1 MKLCIHRGTHQIG
14 GIATEISTASTR
26 ILIDMGDELS
36 LDPNFVSAPL
46 NIPGVTDANG
56 RCDAVLFT
64 HYHGDHTGQMLRIR
78 PEIPLYAGALAKDI
92 MRLSSAHS
100 WKKDE
105 ALCKRIETIRT
116 FSAGVPFLIGDIQ
129 ITPFSIDHSAA
140 DSYLFII
147 EADGKR
153 LLYTGDFRLHGV
165 RGKTMDKILDRR
177 IGKVDVVVTEGTTVS
192 RSEHEVVTEWD
203 LQKRVKA
210 YLRQYKYVFVLCATT
225 NLDRIFALARAVPR
239 GKYCI
244 CDDYQ
249 RTLVETVSK
258 HWNGISSFYEMP
270 KLLSFKYHPPARF
283 AELGGLMFVRANS
296 KFEAI
301 IRQYDPAQSILLYSM
316 WDGYRTKPDSN
327 IPEFLSLTGTWAEL
341 HTSGHASPDDL
352 RHVIE
357 KAAPEIV
364 IPMHTDA
371 PQKMQTLCQNRTVIL
386 LNFLR
391 RLDTD
396 GAANTG
402 RAAPNYIPDHPCFI
416 GSTGSCRRRAC
427 DRSGTL
433 YHPES
438 EAALRRFAG

>member
-14 GIATEISTASTR
+14 GIAAEISTASTR

-46 NIPGVTDANG
+46 HIPGVTDANG

-78 PEIPLYAGALAKDI
+78 LEIPIYAGALAKDI
-92 MRLSSAHS
+92 MRLSAERGGQ
-100 WKKDE
+100 KNE
-105 ALCKRIETIRT
+105 ALCRRIETIQA
-116 FSAGVPFLIGDIQ
+116 FSPGKPFLIGDIQ
-129 ITPFSIDHSAA
+129 ITPFCIDHSAC
-140 DSYLFII
+140 DSYLFLI

-165 RGKTMDKILDRR
+165 RGNVMDKILDRR
-177 IGKVDVVVTEGTTVS
+177 IGKADVVVTEGTTVS

-239 GKYCI
+239 EKYCI

-249 RTLVETVSK
+249 KTLVETVSK

-296 KFEAI
+296 KFGAI

-357 KAAPEIV
+357 KADPEIV

-371 PQKMQTLCQNRTVIL
+371 PQKMQTLCQNRKVIL
-386 LNFLR
+386 LK
-391 RLDTD
+391 
-396 GAANTG
+396 
-402 RAAPNYIPDHPCFI
+402 
-416 GSTGSCRRRAC
+416 
-427 DRSGTL
+427 DREEL
-433 YHPES
+433 
-438 EAALRRFAG
+438 LL

>member
-14 GIATEISTASTR
+14 GIAAEISTASTR

-46 NIPGVTDANG
+46 HIPGVTDANG

-140 DSYLFII
+140 DSYLFLI

-153 LLYTGDFRLHGV
+153 VLYTGDFRLHGV
-165 RGKTMDKILDRR
+165 RGETMDKILDRR
-177 IGKVDVVVTEGTTVS
+177 IGKVDVVVTEGTTIS

-210 YLRQYKYVFVLCATT
+210 YLQQYKYVFVLCATT

-249 RTLVETVSK
+249 KMLVETVSK

-270 KLLSFKYHPPARF
+270 KLLSFKHHPPARF

-357 KAAPEIV
+357 KADPEIV

-386 LNFLR
+386 LK
-391 RLDTD
+391 
-396 GAANTG
+396 
-402 RAAPNYIPDHPCFI
+402 
-416 GSTGSCRRRAC
+416 
-427 DRSGTL
+427 DREEL
-433 YHPES
+433 
-438 EAALRRFAG
+438 LL

>member
-14 GIATEISTASTR
+14 GIAAEISTASTR

-46 NIPGVTDANG
+46 NIPGVTDGNG
-56 RCDAVLFT
+56 HCDAVLFT

-78 PEIPLYAGALAKDI
+78 PEIPIYAGALAKDI
-92 MRLSSAHS
+92 MRLSAERGGQ
-100 WKKDE
+100 KNE
-105 ALCKRIETIRT
+105 ALCRRIETIQT
-116 FSAGVPFLIGDIQ
+116 FSPGKPFLIGDIQ
-129 ITPFSIDHSAA
+129 ITPFCIDHSAC
-140 DSYLFII
+140 DSYLFLI

-165 RGKTMDKILDRR
+165 RGNVMDKILDRR
-177 IGKVDVVVTEGTTVS
+177 IGTVDVVVTEGTTVS

-249 RTLVETVSK
+249 KMLVETVSK
-258 HWNGISSFYEMP
+258 HWSGISSFYEMP
-270 KLLSFKYHPPARF
+270 KLLSFKHHPPARF

-296 KFEAI
+296 KFGAI
-301 IRQYDPAQSILLYSM
+301 ICQYDPAQSILLYSM
-316 WDGYRTKPDSN
+316 WDGYRTKPDST

-357 KAAPEIV
+357 KADPEIV

-371 PQKMQTLCQNRTVIL
+371 PQKMQTLCQNRKVIL
-386 LNFLR
+386 LK
-391 RLDTD
+391 
-396 GAANTG
+396 
-402 RAAPNYIPDHPCFI
+402 
-416 GSTGSCRRRAC
+416 
-427 DRSGTL
+427 DREEL
-433 YHPES
+433 
-438 EAALRRFAG
+438 LL

>member
-14 GIATEISTASTR
+14 GIAAEISTASTR

-46 NIPGVTDANG
+46 NIPGVTDGNG
-56 RCDAVLFT
+56 HCDAVLFT

-78 PEIPLYAGALAKDI
+78 PEIPIYAGALAKDI

-140 DSYLFII
+140 DSYLFLI

-165 RGKTMDKILDRR
+165 RGNVMDKILDKR

-249 RTLVETVSK
+249 KMLVETVSK

-316 WDGYRTKPDSN
+316 WDGYRTKPGST
-327 IPEFLSLTGTWAEL
+327 IPDFLSLTGTWAEL

-357 KAAPEIV
+357 KADPEIV

-386 LNFLR
+386 LK
-391 RLDTD
+391 
-396 GAANTG
+396 
-402 RAAPNYIPDHPCFI
+402 
-416 GSTGSCRRRAC
+416 
-427 DRSGTL
+427 DREEL
-433 YHPES
+433 
-438 EAALRRFAG
+438 LL

>member
-14 GIATEISTASTR
+14 GIAAEISTASTR

-46 NIPGVTDANG
+46 HIPGVTDANG

-140 DSYLFII
+140 DSYLFLI

-153 LLYTGDFRLHGV
+153 VLYTGDFRLHGV
-165 RGKTMDKILDRR
+165 RGETMDKILDRR
-177 IGKVDVVVTEGTTVS
+177 IGKVDVVVTEGTTIS

-210 YLRQYKYVFVLCATT
+210 YLQQYKYVFVLCATT

-249 RTLVETVSK
+249 KMLVETVSK

-270 KLLSFKYHPPARF
+270 KLLSFKHHPPARF

-352 RHVIE
+352 RPVIE
-357 KAAPEIV
+357 KADPEIV

-386 LNFLR
+386 LK
-391 RLDTD
+391 
-396 GAANTG
+396 
-402 RAAPNYIPDHPCFI
+402 
-416 GSTGSCRRRAC
+416 
-427 DRSGTL
+427 DREEL
-433 YHPES
+433 
-438 EAALRRFAG
+438 LL

>member
-14 GIATEISTASTR
+14 GIAAEISTASTR

-46 NIPGVTDANG
+46 NIPGVTDGNG
-56 RCDAVLFT
+56 HCDAVLFT

-78 PEIPLYAGALAKDI
+78 PEIPIYAGALAKDI

-129 ITPFSIDHSAA
+129 ITPFCIDHSAC
-140 DSYLFII
+140 DSYLFLI

-165 RGKTMDKILDRR
+165 RGNVMDKILDRR
-177 IGKVDVVVTEGTTVS
+177 IGTVDVVVTEGTTVS

-203 LQKRVKA
+203 LQKRVKT
-210 YLRQYKYVFVLCATT
+210 YLQQYKYVFVLCATT

-249 RTLVETVSK
+249 KTLVETVSK

-301 IRQYDPAQSILLYSM
+301 IRQYDSAQSILLYSM
-316 WDGYRTKPDSN
+316 WDGYRTKPGST
-327 IPEFLSLTGTWAEL
+327 IPDFLALTGTWAEL
-341 HTSGHASPDDL
+341 HTSGHASPDGL

-357 KAAPEIV
+357 KADPEII

-371 PQKMQTLCQNRTVIL
+371 AQKMQTLCQNRKVIL
-386 LNFLR
+386 LK
-391 RLDTD
+391 
-396 GAANTG
+396 
-402 RAAPNYIPDHPCFI
+402 
-416 GSTGSCRRRAC
+416 
-427 DRSGTL
+427 DREEL
-433 YHPES
+433 
-438 EAALRRFAG
+438 LL

>member
-14 GIATEISTASTR
+14 GIAAEISTASTR

-46 NIPGVTDANG
+46 NIPGVTDGNG
-56 RCDAVLFT
+56 HCDAVLFT

-78 PEIPLYAGALAKDI
+78 PEIPIYAGALAKDI
-92 MRLSSAHS
+92 MRLSAERGGQ
-100 WKKDE
+100 KNE
-105 ALCKRIETIRT
+105 ALCRRIETIQA
-116 FSAGVPFLIGDIQ
+116 FSPGKPFLIGDIQ
-129 ITPFSIDHSAA
+129 ITPFCIDHSAC
-140 DSYLFII
+140 DSYLFLI

-165 RGKTMDKILDRR
+165 RGNVMDKILDRR

-249 RTLVETVSK
+249 KTLVETVSK

-301 IRQYDPAQSILLYSM
+301 IHQYDSAQSILLYSM
-316 WDGYRTKPDSN
+316 WDGYRTKPGST

-357 KAAPEIV
+357 NADPEIV

-371 PQKMQTLCQNRTVIL
+371 PERMQTLCQNRTVIL
-386 LNFLR
+386 LK
-391 RLDTD
+391 
-396 GAANTG
+396 
-402 RAAPNYIPDHPCFI
+402 
-416 GSTGSCRRRAC
+416 
-427 DRSGTL
+427 DREEL
-433 YHPES
+433 
-438 EAALRRFAG
+438 LL

>member
-14 GIATEISTASTR
+14 GIAAEISTASTR

-46 NIPGVTDANG
+46 HIPGVTDANG

-92 MRLSSAHS
+92 MRLSAERGGQ
-100 WKKDE
+100 KNE
-105 ALCKRIETIRT
+105 ALCERIETIQA
-116 FSAGVPFLIGDIQ
+116 FSPGKPFLIGDIQ

-140 DSYLFII
+140 DSYLFLI

-153 LLYTGDFRLHGV
+153 VLYTGDFRLHGV

-177 IGKVDVVVTEGTTVS
+177 IGKVDAIITEGTTVS
-192 RSEHEVVTEWD
+192 RTDGKTVTEWE
-203 LQKRVKA
+203 LQARVRN
-210 YLRQYKYVFVLCATT
+210 YLQQYKYVFVLCATT

-249 RTLVETVSK
+249 KTLVETVSK

-316 WDGYRTKPDSN
+316 WDGYRTKPGST
-327 IPEFLSLTGTWAEL
+327 IPDFLSLTGTWAEL

-357 KAAPEIV
+357 KADPEIV

-386 LNFLR
+386 LK
-391 RLDTD
+391 
-396 GAANTG
+396 
-402 RAAPNYIPDHPCFI
+402 
-416 GSTGSCRRRAC
+416 
-427 DRSGTL
+427 DREEL
-433 YHPES
+433 
-438 EAALRRFAG
+438 LL

>member
-14 GIATEISTASTR
+14 GIAAEISTASTR

-46 NIPGVTDANG
+46 NIPGVTDGNG
-56 RCDAVLFT
+56 HCDAVLFT

-78 PEIPLYAGALAKDI
+78 PEIPIYAGALAKDI
-92 MRLSSAHS
+92 MRLSAERGGQ
-100 WKKDE
+100 KNE
-105 ALCKRIETIRT
+105 ALCRRIETIQA
-116 FSAGVPFLIGDIQ
+116 FSPGKPFLIGDIQ
-129 ITPFSIDHSAA
+129 ITPFCIDHSAC
-140 DSYLFII
+140 DSYLFLI

-165 RGKTMDKILDRR
+165 RGKTMNKILDRR
-177 IGKVDVVVTEGTTVS
+177 IGKVDAIITEGTTVS
-192 RSEHEVVTEWD
+192 RTDGKTVTEWE
-203 LQKRVKA
+203 LQARVRN
-210 YLRQYKYVFVLCATT
+210 YLQQYKYVFVLCATT

-249 RTLVETVSK
+249 KMLIETVSK
-258 HWNGISSFYEMP
+258 HWSGISSFYEMP
-270 KLLSFKYHPPARF
+270 KLLSFKHHPPARF

-296 KFEAI
+296 KFGAI
-301 IRQYDPAQSILLYSM
+301 ICQYDPAQSILLYSM

-327 IPEFLSLTGTWAEL
+327 IPEFLSLTVTWAEL

-357 KAAPEIV
+357 KADPEIV

-371 PQKMQTLCQNRTVIL
+371 PQKMQTLCQNRKVIL
-386 LNFLR
+386 LK
-391 RLDTD
+391 
-396 GAANTG
+396 
-402 RAAPNYIPDHPCFI
+402 
-416 GSTGSCRRRAC
+416 
-427 DRSGTL
+427 DREEL
-433 YHPES
+433 
-438 EAALRRFAG
+438 LL

>member
-14 GIATEISTASTR
+14 GIAAEISTASTR

-46 NIPGVTDANG
+46 NIPGVTDGNG
-56 RCDAVLFT
+56 HCEAVLFT

-140 DSYLFII
+140 DSYLFLI

-153 LLYTGDFRLHGV
+153 ILYTGDFRLHGV

-177 IGKVDVVVTEGTTVS
+177 IGKVDAIITEGTTVS
-192 RSEHEVVTEWD
+192 RTDGKTVTEWE
-203 LQKRVKA
+203 LQARVRN
-210 YLRQYKYVFVLCATT
+210 YLQQYKYVFVLCATT

-249 RTLVETVSK
+249 KTLVETVSK

-357 KAAPEIV
+357 KADPQLV

-371 PQKMQTLCQNRTVIL
+371 PQKMQTLCQNRKVIL
-386 LNFLR
+386 LK
-391 RLDTD
+391 
-396 GAANTG
+396 
-402 RAAPNYIPDHPCFI
+402 
-416 GSTGSCRRRAC
+416 
-427 DRSGTL
+427 DREEL
-433 YHPES
+433 
-438 EAALRRFAG
+438 LL

>member
-14 GIATEISTASTR
+14 GIAAEISTASTR

-56 RCDAVLFT
+56 HCAAVLFT

-78 PEIPLYAGALAKDI
+78 PEIPIYAGALAKDI

-140 DSYLFII
+140 DSYLFLI

-153 LLYTGDFRLHGV
+153 ILYTGDFRLHGV

-177 IGKVDVVVTEGTTVS
+177 IGKVDAIITEGTRVS
-192 RSEHEVVTEWD
+192 RTDGKTVTEWE
-203 LQKRVKA
+203 LQARVRN
-210 YLRQYKYVFVLCATT
+210 YLQQYKYVFVLCATT

-249 RTLVETVSK
+249 KTLVETVSK

-316 WDGYRTKPDSN
+316 WDGYRTKPGST
-327 IPEFLSLTGTWAEL
+327 IPDFLALTGTWETL

-357 KAAPEIV
+357 KADPEIV

-371 PQKMQTLCQNRTVIL
+371 PQKMQTLCQNRKVIL
-386 LNFLR
+386 LK
-391 RLDTD
+391 
-396 GAANTG
+396 
-402 RAAPNYIPDHPCFI
+402 
-416 GSTGSCRRRAC
+416 
-427 DRSGTL
+427 DREEL
-433 YHPES
+433 
-438 EAALRRFAG
+438 LL

>member
-14 GIATEISTASTR
+14 GIAAEISTASTR

-46 NIPGVTDANG
+46 NIPGVTDGNG
-56 RCDAVLFT
+56 HCEAVLFT

-78 PEIPLYAGALAKDI
+78 PEIPLYTGALAKDI
-92 MRLSSAHS
+92 MRLSAERGGQ
-100 WKKDE
+100 KNE
-105 ALCKRIETIRT
+105 ALCRRIETIQA
-116 FSAGVPFLIGDIQ
+116 FSPGKPFLIGDIQ
-129 ITPFSIDHSAA
+129 ITPFCIDHSAA
-140 DSYLFII
+140 DSYLFLI

-153 LLYTGDFRLHGV
+153 ILYTSDFRLHGV

-177 IGKVDVVVTEGTTVS
+177 IGKVDAIITEGTTVS
-192 RSEHEVVTEWD
+192 RTDGKTVTEWE
-203 LQKRVKA
+203 LQARVRN
-210 YLRQYKYVFVLCATT
+210 YLQQYKYVFVLCATT

-249 RTLVETVSK
+249 KTLVETVSK

-296 KFEAI
+296 RFEAI

-357 KAAPEIV
+357 KADPEIV

-386 LNFLR
+386 LK
-391 RLDTD
+391 
-396 GAANTG
+396 
-402 RAAPNYIPDHPCFI
+402 
-416 GSTGSCRRRAC
+416 
-427 DRSGTL
+427 DREEL
-433 YHPES
+433 
-438 EAALRRFAG
+438 LL

>member
-14 GIATEISTASTR
+14 GIAAEISTASTR

-46 NIPGVTDANG
+46 NIPGVTDGNG
-56 RCDAVLFT
+56 HCDAVLFT
-64 HYHGDHTGQMLRIR
+64 HYHGDHTGQMLRIC
-78 PEIPLYAGALAKDI
+78 PEIPIYAGALAKDI
-92 MRLSSAHS
+92 MRLSAERGGQ
-100 WKKDE
+100 KNE
-105 ALCKRIETIRT
+105 ALCRRIETIQT
-116 FSAGVPFLIGDIQ
+116 FSPGKPFLIGDIQ
-129 ITPFSIDHSAA
+129 ITPFCIDHSAC
-140 DSYLFII
+140 DSYMFLI

-165 RGKTMDKILDRR
+165 RGNVMDKILDRR
-177 IGKVDVVVTEGTTVS
+177 IGTVDVVVTEGTTIS

-249 RTLVETVSK
+249 KMLVETVSK
-258 HWNGISSFYEMP
+258 HWSGISSFYEMP
-270 KLLSFKYHPPARF
+270 KLLSFKHHPPARF

-296 KFEAI
+296 KFGAI

-316 WDGYRTKPDSN
+316 WDGYRTKPDST

-357 KAAPEIV
+357 KADPEIV

-371 PQKMQTLCQNRTVIL
+371 PQKMQTLCQNRKVIL
-386 LNFLR
+386 LK
-391 RLDTD
+391 
-396 GAANTG
+396 
-402 RAAPNYIPDHPCFI
+402 
-416 GSTGSCRRRAC
+416 
-427 DRSGTL
+427 DREEL
-433 YHPES
+433 
-438 EAALRRFAG
+438 LL

>member
-14 GIATEISTASTR
+14 GIAAEISTASTR

-56 RCDAVLFT
+56 RYDAVLFT
-64 HYHGDHTGQMLRIR
+64 YYHGDHTGQMLRIR

-140 DSYLFII
+140 DSYLFLI

-153 LLYTGDFRLHGV
+153 VLYTGDFRLHGV
-165 RGKTMDKILDRR
+165 RGNVMDKILDRR

-249 RTLVETVSK
+249 KTLVETVSK

-316 WDGYRTKPDSN
+316 WDGYRTKPGST
-327 IPEFLSLTGTWAEL
+327 IPDFLALTGTWAEL

-357 KAAPEIV
+357 KADPEIV

-386 LNFLR
+386 LK
-391 RLDTD
+391 
-396 GAANTG
+396 
-402 RAAPNYIPDHPCFI
+402 
-416 GSTGSCRRRAC
+416 
-427 DRSGTL
+427 DREEL
-433 YHPES
+433 
-438 EAALRRFAG
+438 LL

>member
-14 GIATEISTASTR
+14 GIAAEISTASTR

-46 NIPGVTDANG
+46 NIPGVTDGNG
-56 RCDAVLFT
+56 HCAAVLLT

-129 ITPFSIDHSAA
+129 ITPFSIDHSAC
-140 DSYLFII
+140 DSYLFLI

-153 LLYTGDFRLHGV
+153 ILYTGDFRLHGV

-177 IGKVDVVVTEGTTVS
+177 IGKVDAIITEGTTVS
-192 RSEHEVVTEWD
+192 RTDGKTVTEWE
-203 LQKRVKA
+203 LQARVRN
-210 YLRQYKYVFVLCATT
+210 YLQQYKYVFVLCATT

-249 RTLVETVSK
+249 KTLVETVSK

-270 KLLSFKYHPPARF
+270 KLLSFKHHPPARF

-357 KAAPEIV
+357 KADPEIV

-386 LNFLR
+386 LK
-391 RLDTD
+391 
-396 GAANTG
+396 
-402 RAAPNYIPDHPCFI
+402 
-416 GSTGSCRRRAC
+416 
-427 DRSGTL
+427 DREEL
-433 YHPES
+433 
-438 EAALRRFAG
+438 LL

>member
-14 GIATEISTASTR
+14 GIAAEISTASTR

-46 NIPGVTDANG
+46 NIPGVTDGNG
-56 RCDAVLFT
+56 HCDAVLFT

-78 PEIPLYAGALAKDI
+78 PEIPIYAGALAKDI
-92 MRLSSAHS
+92 MRLSAERGGQ
-100 WKKDE
+100 KNE
-105 ALCKRIETIRT
+105 ALCKRIETIQV
-116 FSAGVPFLIGDIQ
+116 FSPGKPCLIGDIQ
-129 ITPFSIDHSAA
+129 ITPYCIDHSAC
-140 DSYLFII
+140 DSYLFLI

-165 RGKTMDKILDRR
+165 RGNVMDKILDRR
-177 IGKVDVVVTEGTTVS
+177 IGKVDVVVTEGTTIS

-225 NLDRIFALARAVPR
+225 NLDRIFALARVVPR

-249 RTLVETVSK
+249 KMLVETVSK
-258 HWNGISSFYEMP
+258 HWSGISSFYEMP
-270 KLLSFKYHPPARF
+270 KLLSFKHHPPARF

-296 KFEAI
+296 KFGAI
-301 IRQYDPAQSILLYSM
+301 ICQYDPAQSILLYSM

-352 RHVIE
+352 HHVIE

-371 PQKMQTLCQNRTVIL
+371 PQKMQTLCQNRKVIL
-386 LNFLR
+386 LK
-391 RLDTD
+391 
-396 GAANTG
+396 
-402 RAAPNYIPDHPCFI
+402 
-416 GSTGSCRRRAC
+416 
-427 DRSGTL
+427 DREEL
-433 YHPES
+433 
-438 EAALRRFAG
+438 LL

>member
-14 GIATEISTASTR
+14 GIAAEISTASTR

-46 NIPGVTDANG
+46 NIPGVTDGNG
-56 RCDAVLFT
+56 HCDAVLFT

-78 PEIPLYAGALAKDI
+78 PEIPIYAGALAKDI
-92 MRLSSAHS
+92 MRLSAERGGQ
-100 WKKDE
+100 KNE
-105 ALCKRIETIRT
+105 ALCRRIETIQT
-116 FSAGVPFLIGDIQ
+116 FSPGKPFLIGDIQ
-129 ITPFSIDHSAA
+129 ITPFCIDHSAC
-140 DSYLFII
+140 DSYLFLI

-165 RGKTMDKILDRR
+165 RGNVMDKILDRR
-177 IGKVDVVVTEGTTVS
+177 VGTVDVVVTEGTTVS

-244 CDDYQ
+244 CDEYQ
-249 RTLVETVSK
+249 KTLVETVSK

-316 WDGYRTKPDSN
+316 WDGYRTKPGST
-327 IPEFLSLTGTWAEL
+327 IPDFLALTGTWETL

-357 KAAPEIV
+357 KADPEIV

-386 LNFLR
+386 LK
-391 RLDTD
+391 
-396 GAANTG
+396 
-402 RAAPNYIPDHPCFI
+402 
-416 GSTGSCRRRAC
+416 
-427 DRSGTL
+427 DREEL
-433 YHPES
+433 
-438 EAALRRFAG
+438 LL

>member
-14 GIATEISTASTR
+14 GIAAEISTASTR

-46 NIPGVTDANG
+46 NIPGVTDGNG
-56 RCDAVLFT
+56 HCDAVLFT

-78 PEIPLYAGALAKDI
+78 PDIPLYAGALAKDI

-105 ALCKRIETIRT
+105 VLCKRIETIRT
-116 FSAGVPFLIGDIQ
+116 FSAGMPFLIGDIQ
-129 ITPFSIDHSAA
+129 ITPFGIDHSAC
-140 DSYLFII
+140 DSYMFLI

-153 LLYTGDFRLHGV
+153 ILYTGDFRLHGV

-177 IGKVDVVVTEGTTVS
+177 IGKVDAIITEGTTVS
-192 RSEHEVVTEWD
+192 RTDGKTVTEWE
-203 LQKRVKA
+203 LQARVRN
-210 YLRQYKYVFVLCATT
+210 YLQQYKYVFVLCATT

-249 RTLVETVSK
+249 KMLVETVSK
-258 HWNGISSFYEMP
+258 HWSGISSFYEMP
-270 KLLSFKYHPPARF
+270 KLLSFKHHPPARF

-296 KFEAI
+296 KFGAI
-301 IRQYDPAQSILLYSM
+301 ICQYDPAQSILLYSM
-316 WDGYRTKPDSN
+316 WDGYRTKPGST
-327 IPEFLSLTGTWAEL
+327 IPDFLALTDTWETL
-341 HTSGHASPDDL
+341 HTSGHASPEDL

-357 KAAPEIV
+357 KADPQLV

-371 PQKMQTLCQNRTVIL
+371 PQKMQALCPDRTVVL
-386 LNFLR
+386 LKDEEELS
-391 RLDTD
+391 L
-396 GAANTG
+396 
-402 RAAPNYIPDHPCFI
+402 
-416 GSTGSCRRRAC
+416 
-427 DRSGTL
+427 
-433 YHPES
+433 
-438 EAALRRFAG
+438 

>member
-14 GIATEISTASTR
+14 GIAAEISTASTR

-46 NIPGVTDANG
+46 HIPGVTDANG
-56 RCDAVLFT
+56 RCAAVLFT

-78 PEIPLYAGALAKDI
+78 PEIPIYAGALAKDI
-92 MRLSSAHS
+92 MRLSAERGGQ
-100 WKKDE
+100 KNE
-105 ALCKRIETIRT
+105 ALCRRIETIQA
-116 FSAGVPFLIGDIQ
+116 FSPGKLFLIGDIQ
-129 ITPFSIDHSAA
+129 ITPFCIDHSAC
-140 DSYLFII
+140 DSYLFLI

-153 LLYTGDFRLHGV
+153 ILYTGDFRLHGV

-177 IGKVDVVVTEGTTVS
+177 IGKVDAIITEGTTVS
-192 RSEHEVVTEWD
+192 RTDGKTVTEWE
-203 LQKRVKA
+203 LQARVRN
-210 YLRQYKYVFVLCATT
+210 YLQQYKYVFVLCATT

-244 CDDYQ
+244 CDEYQ
-249 RTLVETVSK
+249 KMLVETVSK

-316 WDGYRTKPDSN
+316 WDGYRTKPGSN

-357 KAAPEIV
+357 KADPEIV

-371 PQKMQTLCQNRTVIL
+371 PQKMQTLCQNRKVIL
-386 LNFLR
+386 LK
-391 RLDTD
+391 
-396 GAANTG
+396 
-402 RAAPNYIPDHPCFI
+402 
-416 GSTGSCRRRAC
+416 
-427 DRSGTL
+427 DREEL
-433 YHPES
+433 
-438 EAALRRFAG
+438 LL

>member
-14 GIATEISTASTR
+14 GIAAEISTASTR

-46 NIPGVTDANG
+46 NIPGVTDGNG
-56 RCDAVLFT
+56 HCDAVLFT

-78 PEIPLYAGALAKDI
+78 PEIPIYAGALAKDI

-140 DSYLFII
+140 DSYLFLI

-153 LLYTGDFRLHGV
+153 VLYTGDFRLHGV
-165 RGKTMDKILDRR
+165 RGKTLDKILDRR
-177 IGKVDVVVTEGTTVS
+177 ISKVDAIITEGTTVS
-192 RSEHEVVTEWD
+192 RTDGKTVTEWE
-203 LQKRVKA
+203 LQARVRN
-210 YLRQYKYVFVLCATT
+210 YLQQYKYVFVLCATT

-239 GKYCI
+239 GRYCI

-249 RTLVETVSK
+249 KTLVETVSK
-258 HWNGISSFYEMP
+258 HWSEISSFYEMP

-301 IRQYDPAQSILLYSM
+301 IRQYDPTQSILLYSM
-316 WDGYRTKPDSN
+316 WDGYRTKPGST
-327 IPEFLSLTGTWAEL
+327 IPDFLALTGTWETL
-341 HTSGHASPDDL
+341 HTSGHASPEDL

-357 KAAPEIV
+357 KAGPQLV

-386 LNFLR
+386 LK
-391 RLDTD
+391 
-396 GAANTG
+396 
-402 RAAPNYIPDHPCFI
+402 
-416 GSTGSCRRRAC
+416 
-427 DRSGTL
+427 DREEL
-433 YHPES
+433 I
-438 EAALRRFAG
+438 L

>member
-14 GIATEISTASTR
+14 GIAAEISTASTR

-46 NIPGVTDANG
+46 NIPGVTNG
-56 RCDAVLFT
+56 NGHCDAVLFT
-64 HYHGDHTGQMLRIR
+64 HNHGDHTGQMLRIR
-78 PEIPLYAGALAKDI
+78 PEIPIYAGALAKDI
-92 MRLSSAHS
+92 MRLSAERGGQ
-100 WKKDE
+100 KNE
-105 ALCKRIETIRT
+105 ALCRRIETIQT
-116 FSAGVPFLIGDIQ
+116 FSPGKPFLIGDIQ
-129 ITPFSIDHSAA
+129 ITPFCIDHSAC
-140 DSYLFII
+140 DSYLFLI

-165 RGKTMDKILDRR
+165 RGNVMDKILDRR
-177 IGKVDVVVTEGTTVS
+177 IGTVDVVVTEGTTVS

-249 RTLVETVSK
+249 KMLVETVSK
-258 HWNGISSFYEMP
+258 HWSGISSFYEMP
-270 KLLSFKYHPPARF
+270 KLLSFKHHPPARF

-296 KFEAI
+296 KFGAI

-316 WDGYRTKPDSN
+316 WDGYRTKPDST

-357 KAAPEIV
+357 KADPEIV

-371 PQKMQTLCQNRTVIL
+371 PQKMQTLCQNRKVIL
-386 LNFLR
+386 LK
-391 RLDTD
+391 
-396 GAANTG
+396 
-402 RAAPNYIPDHPCFI
+402 
-416 GSTGSCRRRAC
+416 
-427 DRSGTL
+427 DREEL
-433 YHPES
+433 
-438 EAALRRFAG
+438 LL

>member
-14 GIATEISTASTR
+14 GIAAEIATETTR

-36 LDPNFVSAPL
+36 PDPNFVSAPL
-46 NIPGVTDANG
+46 HIPGVTDANG

-116 FSAGVPFLIGDIQ
+116 FSAGVPLLIGDIQ

-140 DSYLFII
+140 DSYLFLI

-153 LLYTGDFRLHGV
+153 VLYTGDFRLHGV

-177 IGKVDVVVTEGTTVS
+177 IGKVDAIITEGTTVS
-192 RSEHEVVTEWD
+192 RTDGKTITEWE
-203 LQKRVKA
+203 LQARVRN
-210 YLRQYKYVFVLCATT
+210 YLQQYKYVFVLCATT

-249 RTLVETVSK
+249 KTLAETVSK

-283 AELGGLMFVRANS
+283 AELGGLMFVRVNS

-316 WDGYRTKPDSN
+316 WDGYRTKPGST
-327 IPEFLSLTGTWAEL
+327 IPDFLALTGTWETL
-341 HTSGHASPDDL
+341 HTSGHASPEDL
-352 RHVIE
+352 RHVTE
-357 KAAPEIV
+357 KTDPQLV

-371 PQKMQTLCQNRTVIL
+371 PQKMQALCPDRTVVL
-386 LNFLR
+386 LRDKEEISL
-391 RLDTD
+391 
-396 GAANTG
+396 
-402 RAAPNYIPDHPCFI
+402 
-416 GSTGSCRRRAC
+416 
-427 DRSGTL
+427 
-433 YHPES
+433 
-438 EAALRRFAG
+438 

>member
-14 GIATEISTASTR
+14 GIAAEISTASTR

-56 RCDAVLFT
+56 RYDAVLFT

-140 DSYLFII
+140 DSYLFLI

-153 LLYTGDFRLHGV
+153 VLYTGDFRLHGV
-165 RGKTMDKILDRR
+165 RGNVMDKILDRR

-192 RSEHEVVTEWD
+192 RSEHEAVTEWE

-249 RTLVETVSK
+249 KTLVETVSK

-296 KFEAI
+296 KFERI

-316 WDGYRTKPDSN
+316 WDGYRTKPGST
-327 IPEFLSLTGTWAEL
+327 IPDFLALTGTWAEL

-357 KAAPEIV
+357 KADPEIV

-386 LNFLR
+386 LK
-391 RLDTD
+391 
-396 GAANTG
+396 
-402 RAAPNYIPDHPCFI
+402 
-416 GSTGSCRRRAC
+416 
-427 DRSGTL
+427 DREEL
-433 YHPES
+433 
-438 EAALRRFAG
+438 LL

>member
-14 GIATEISTASTR
+14 GIAAEISTASTR

-46 NIPGVTDANG
+46 NIPGVTDGNG
-56 RCDAVLFT
+56 HCDAVLFT

-78 PEIPLYAGALAKDI
+78 PEIPIYAGALAKDI

-140 DSYLFII
+140 DSYMFLI

-177 IGKVDVVVTEGTTVS
+177 IGKVDAIITEGTTVS
-192 RSEHEVVTEWD
+192 RTDGKTVTEWE
-203 LQKRVKA
+203 LQARVRN
-210 YLRQYKYVFVLCATT
+210 YLQQYKYVFVLCATT

-249 RTLVETVSK
+249 KTLVETVSK

-357 KAAPEIV
+357 KADPENV

-371 PQKMQTLCQNRTVIL
+371 PQKIQTLCQNRTVIL
-386 LNFLR
+386 LK
-391 RLDTD
+391 
-396 GAANTG
+396 
-402 RAAPNYIPDHPCFI
+402 
-416 GSTGSCRRRAC
+416 
-427 DRSGTL
+427 DREEL
-433 YHPES
+433 
-438 EAALRRFAG
+438 LL

>member
-14 GIATEISTASTR
+14 GIAAEISTASTR

-46 NIPGVTDANG
+46 HIPGVTDANG

-64 HYHGDHTGQMLRIR
+64 HYHGDHTGQMLCIR

-129 ITPFSIDHSAA
+129 ITPFSIDHSAT
-140 DSYLFII
+140 DSYLFLI

-153 LLYTGDFRLHGV
+153 VLYTGDFRLHGV

-177 IGKVDVVVTEGTTVS
+177 IGKVDAIITEGTTVS
-192 RSEHEVVTEWD
+192 RTDGKTVTEWE
-203 LQKRVKA
+203 LQARVRN
-210 YLRQYKYVFVLCATT
+210 YLQQYKYVFVLCATT

-249 RTLVETVSK
+249 KTLVETVSK

-357 KAAPEIV
+357 KADPEIV

-371 PQKMQTLCQNRTVIL
+371 PQKMQTLCQNRKVIL
-386 LNFLR
+386 LK
-391 RLDTD
+391 
-396 GAANTG
+396 
-402 RAAPNYIPDHPCFI
+402 
-416 GSTGSCRRRAC
+416 
-427 DRSGTL
+427 DREEL
-433 YHPES
+433 
-438 EAALRRFAG
+438 LL